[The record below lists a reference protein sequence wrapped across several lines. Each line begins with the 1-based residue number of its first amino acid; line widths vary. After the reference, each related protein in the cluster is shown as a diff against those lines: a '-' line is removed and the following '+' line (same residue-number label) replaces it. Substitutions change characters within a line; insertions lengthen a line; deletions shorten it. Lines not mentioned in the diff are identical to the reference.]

1 MFGDEGFTFKNSRV
15 PQLFNKFCTPCQ
27 RQLEFVNHL
36 VAACKSGNV
45 WIRIA
50 KKALVY

>member
-1 MFGDEGFTFKNSRV
+1 MLRFNNGDDGFTWKISGV
-15 PQLFNKFCTPCQ
+15 PFLFNKFDTACHT
-27 RQLEFVNHL
+27 QLEFVNHL

-50 KKALVY
+50 